1 MVRSVKLNSGS
12 SLPILG
18 MGTVALS
25 ESQQQV
31 KDALL
36 TAIQVQWVFFVSPL
50 NPSSSLLFVVASLF
64 FPFTWRVSQA
74 ATLYVAHELC
84 NHAVLI
90 VGFCCSSLLSEIHP
104 SLDRT
109 HPLII

>member
-18 MGTVALS
+18 MGTVALG

-36 TAIQVQWVFFVSPL
+36 TAIQVQWVF
-50 NPSSSLLFVVASLF
+50 LF
-64 FPFTWRVSQA
+64 P
-74 ATLYVAHELC
+74 
-84 NHAVLI
+84 
-90 VGFCCSSLLSEIHP
+90 P
-104 SLDRT
+104 
-109 HPLII
+109 